1 MAATQSEFDIG
12 LRKMVEILVTVT
24 WLALNLGLN
33 FFNKWAFT
41 PADDNFEGA
50 GFTFPIFFTMW
61 NMVASFLGANV
72 LMLFAPATRT
82 ISCRQFGE
90 YKISLL
96 VLSLVFVTNVM
107 TNNASLVYLG
117 LSINQVMK
125 CCVPLPA
132 IIFSYILEK
141 KTYPWEMVFA
151 VFVIA
156 FGAALCVP
164 FGSSS
169 VTSYGMLLVIISTTM
184 SGLRPVMSAL
194 LMASAR
200 DSGLSPIPLLWYD
213 SLISVFTLLIV
224 FLISEERTLVPAYFA
239 AQPGLATAIVLT
251 GSSTAFLYN
260 VVTFYLIKLTSALNS
275 TILGNVKT
283 VLLILAAA
291 IFFDQISSAVNWIGY
306 IVFFGALFVYSYL
319 NYQRKTGGNW
329 ALATAAAPSGAD
341 NTHKS

>member
-1 MAATQSEFDIG
+1 MEQPPTPETEFDIG
-12 LRKMVEILVTVT
+12 LRRMVEAFVTIT

-41 PADDNFEGA
+41 PDDENFDGA
-50 GFTFPIFFTMW
+50 GFTFPIFFTFW
-61 NMVASFLGANV
+61 NMVASFFGANV
-72 LMLFAPATRT
+72 LMILAPATRT
-82 ISCRQFGE
+82 ISFRQFNE
-90 YKISLL
+90 HKLSLL

-132 IIFSYILEK
+132 IIFSYLLEK
-141 KTYPWEMVFA
+141 KSYPWEMVFA

-184 SGLRPVMSAL
+184 SGLRPVISAL
-194 LMASAR
+194 LMSNAR

-213 SLISVFTLLIV
+213 SLISVFVLLVV
-224 FLISEERTLVPAYFA
+224 FVLSEERTAVPAYFA
-239 AQPGLATAIVLT
+239 EQPTLGTAIILT

-291 IFFDQISSAVNWIGY
+291 IFFDQISSFVNWVGY
-306 IVFFGALFVYSYL
+306 TVFFGALFVYSYL
-319 NYQRKTGGNW
+319 NFQQKTGASWLNNRGGQ
-329 ALATAAAPSGAD
+329 AKPAP
-341 NTHKS
+341 